1 MPTAYLPEQL
11 LLFFINPIWSSKL
24 KISPP
29 ATLETPAVAN
39 AMARQAEFTEMSFL
53 SIAAETAA
61 IERQS
66 AADAAIGNPMSNNV
80 ICHLTQEDD

>member
-1 MPTAYLPEQL
+1 
-11 LLFFINPIWSSKL
+11 
-24 KISPP
+24 
-29 ATLETPAVAN
+29 
-39 AMARQAEFTEMSFL
+39 MSFL